1 MSRRRYGGR
10 TAFGGLTM
18 TERKRFSKGR
28 SQSVRATSID
38 PAQPKARS
46 PIVRDW
52 YATTVPSEKDKTWA
66 HERGQSAGAKGYKEK
81 MEERMRESR
90 ARTDTQGYIPQAPA
104 RSLSPQVRKSK
115 SRSRSASGRSR
126 SYSGSQGGDDP
137 PSPEL
142 LVQLS
147 PSPERLPDMSTW
159 AAMTAQARRGR
170 SLPPDTQT
178 LAERSVTRERS
189 LEQEIREPDA
199 AYYERLIPE
208 KGDPSRVSKQ
218 QRGPAWS
225 AGSES
230 MPRALHDVSQSLSG
244 SRSRSNSQ
252 KARQA
257 SRGSRFN
264 DVIRSE
270 SRDPRLQGGYGIMRS
285 LSRDPGDV
293 PVQTRVRRGSRTSSV
308 ETQGAPPPSP
318 TPQVDRWGA
327 DASGVMHLM
336 EEYRGELEH
345 DPYQTR
351 RLPVIHEPEHSKGSR
366 ERANVREERA
376 RLARVQSQEHEI
388 AGVWHERTMGRV
400 EYEKFRKQKQ
410 SKRAGAH
417 LVTCRN
423 VSSLILQAG
432 CPRSGASRMTR
443 GRRGNM
449 YGPPAQS
456 RGRSRRRPSPN
467 CPSPSGQS
475 RPNPNR
481 SQRKSQGP
489 KQRKSP
495 KRRSPSQRRPPSKP

>member
-1 MSRRRYGGR
+1 
-10 TAFGGLTM
+10 M

-28 SQSVRATSID
+28 SQSVRATSVD
-38 PAQPKARS
+38 PAQPRARS

-115 SRSRSASGRSR
+115 SRSRSASARSR

-159 AAMTAQARRGR
+159 AAESAQARRGR
-170 SLPPDTQT
+170 SLPAETQT
-178 LAERSVTRERS
+178 PEAQAERSVTRERS

-199 AYYERLIPE
+199 AYFERLIPE

-293 PVQTRVRRGSRTSSV
+293 PVQTRVR
-308 ETQGAPPPSP
+308 SP
-318 TPQVDRWGA
+318 VPQVDRYGA

-336 EEYRGELEH
+336 EEYRGELER

-351 RLPVIHEPEHSKGSR
+351 RLPVIHEPQHSKGSMG
-366 ERANVREERA
+366 RAKVREERA
-376 RLARVQSQEHEI
+376 RLARVQSQGHEI
-388 AGVWHERTMGRV
+388 AGKWHERTMGR
-400 EYEKFRKQKQ
+400 
-410 SKRAGAH
+410 
-417 LVTCRN
+417 
-423 VSSLILQAG
+423 
-432 CPRSGASRMTR
+432 
-443 GRRGNM
+443 
-449 YGPPAQS
+449 
-456 RGRSRRRPSPN
+456 
-467 CPSPSGQS
+467 
-475 RPNPNR
+475 
-481 SQRKSQGP
+481 
-489 KQRKSP
+489 
-495 KRRSPSQRRPPSKP
+495 